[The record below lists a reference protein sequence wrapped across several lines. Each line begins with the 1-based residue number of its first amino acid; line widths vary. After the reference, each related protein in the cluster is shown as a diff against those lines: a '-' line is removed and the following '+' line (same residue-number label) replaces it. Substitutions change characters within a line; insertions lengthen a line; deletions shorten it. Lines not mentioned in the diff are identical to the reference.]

1 VSAPTA
7 SVSFMSSQ
15 TSANTAAHETHKQLP
30 RPPLECIALLLEG
43 GGALRA
49 YQAGVYEALSQ
60 AHLAP
65 DWVARRTDVNDPGPP
80 QATVRFL
87 SFAFEELRNE
97 AADVRDFSEAIE
109 HFFRNLLMICSGQ
122 IGKAVSRGQ

>member
-1 VSAPTA
+1 MSAPTA

-65 DWVARRTDVNDPGPP
+65 DWVARRTDVNDPGPAKQQSASYPSPSKNCATRP
-80 QATVRFL
+80 QMFAISPRRSST
-87 SFAFEELRNE
+87 SFGIF
-97 AADVRDFSEAIE
+97 
-109 HFFRNLLMICSGQ
+109 
-122 IGKAVSRGQ
+122 